1 MEAGGFAL
9 LDQAARYRERW
20 LRTFYAIGERAV
32 RGWPGWPKAIVIPA
46 AGQNPDG
53 LAEVLRIL
61 RTGDVEVRSARAA
74 FQAAGEQFPAGT
86 YVVPMDQPYGAFA
99 KALLE
104 PQRYP
109 ELRRYPGGPLQRPHD
124 VTAPS
129 LGLLM
134 GVRAVHAREP
144 VSVPLT
150 EVSEPPLARRVA
162 PGLTNARSGPRIGIY
177 QSYDASLDEGWTRW
191 IFEQYGIPYS
201 TLHDADVRA
210 AGLGRRFDVVL
221 LPSQRSGEILKGRRP
236 GTVPPEVAGGLGAG
250 GLAAL
255 REFVEAGGT
264 LITLTRSRTFPSGTS
279 TCRSATRWTASRAP
293 STTRRARSSPS
304 TSIRRWRSG
313 RECPG
318 SRSRGW
324 RMGLRSS

>member
-1 MEAGGFAL
+1 ASARMATPIDVPFESLQPGLGFDQQARSWNFPEPWPGGTWRLADILDYMEAGAFAL

-46 AGQNPDG
+46 GGQNPDG

-61 RTGDVEVRSARAA
+61 RTGGVEVGRARAA
-74 FQAAGEQFPAGT
+74 FQAAGEPFPAGT
-86 YVVPMDQPYGAFA
+86 YVIPMDQPYGAFA

-124 VTAPS
+124 VTAHS
-129 LGLLM
+129 IGLLM
-134 GVRAVHAREP
+134 GVRAVHSMEP

-150 EVSEPPLARRVA
+150 QVSEPPLAPRIA
-162 PGLTNARSGPRIGIY
+162 PGLTNARSAPRIGIY
-177 QSYDASLDEGWTRW
+177 HGYDAAIDEGWTRW

-210 AGLGRRFDVVL
+210 GGLGRRFDVVL
-221 LPSQRSGEILKGRRP
+221 LPSQRSGEILRGRRP
-236 GTVPPEVAGGLGAG
+236 GT
-250 GLAAL
+250 
-255 REFVEAGGT
+255 
-264 LITLTRSRTFPSGTS
+264 
-279 TCRSATRWTASRAP
+279 
-293 STTRRARSSPS
+293 
-304 TSIRRWRSG
+304 
-313 RECPG
+313 
-318 SRSRGW
+318 
-324 RMGLRSS
+324 